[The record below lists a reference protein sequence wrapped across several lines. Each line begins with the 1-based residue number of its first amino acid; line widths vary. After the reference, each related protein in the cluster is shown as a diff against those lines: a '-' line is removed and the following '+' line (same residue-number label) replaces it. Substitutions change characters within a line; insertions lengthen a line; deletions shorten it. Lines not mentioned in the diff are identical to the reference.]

1 MGLLVV
7 YLFIAIGI
15 SFVCSILEAV
25 LLSTPESYIEVLID
39 EKRKGA
45 HLFKRMKQ
53 SVDRPLAAILSVNTI
68 AHTIG
73 AAGVGAQAVKVF
85 GEVYFGL
92 ISAILTF
99 LILVLSEII
108 PKTIGA
114 RYWRGLSLPAV
125 PVIRVFIV
133 VAYPFVALSEQ
144 LTKLISNGRKAYT
157 FSRNEL
163 STMASIGY
171 KEGIIEKEE
180 SLFIYNL
187 LKMRDVSVEDIMTPR
202 TVLVSASVNLT
213 VAEFLAE
220 IQNYTFSRIPV
231 YENDKE
237 NVTGYVLKADVMEK
251 AALGILDISLGSL
264 QRSITKVYERISV
277 PRLFQLLVR
286 KNDLIALVID
296 EYGGVEG
303 LVTMEDI
310 VETLT
315 GIEIV
320 DEKDTHADY
329 QKLAREIWEKRQ
341 QGAKRVGGV

>member
-1 MGLLVV
+1 MGLLFT
-7 YLFIAIGI
+7 YLFIAIGM
-15 SFVCSILEAV
+15 SFLCSILEAV
-25 LLSTPESYIEVLID
+25 LLSTPESYIEVLLS
-39 EKRKGA
+39 EKKKGSVA
-45 HLFKRMKQ
+45 LKKMKHN
-53 SVDRPLAAILSVNTI
+53 VDRPLAAILSVNTI

-85 GEVYFGL
+85 GEMYFGL

-114 RYWRGLSLPAV
+114 RYWRVLALPSV
-125 PVIRVFIV
+125 SVIKIFII

-144 LTKLISNGRKAYT
+144 LTKLISKGRIAYT
-157 FSRNEL
+157 FSRQEFSAFAN
-163 STMASIGY
+163 IGY

-187 LKMRDVSVEDIMTPR
+187 LKMKEVSVEDIMTPR
-202 TVLVSASVNLT
+202 TVLVSAPASLT
-213 VAEFLAE
+213 VGEFLAD
-220 IQNYTFSRIPV
+220 ITTYTFSRIPI

-237 NVTGYVLKADVMEK
+237 NVVGYVLKADVMEK
-251 AALGILDISLGSL
+251 AALGYLDVSLSNL
-264 QRSITKVYERISV
+264 QRSVTKVYERINV

-296 EYGGVEG
+296 EYGGLEG

-315 GIEIV
+315 GIEII

-341 QGAKRVGGV
+341 QNAKP